1 MKVVYLLVS
10 VFFLGGCLVRTYTV
24 EKQRVDMRLEGNQG
38 YLSGTPAA
46 PADKK
51 DTRLG
56 KTRKMS
62 VVEIEFGH
70 HLPQDS
76 VEKKPVRKVETAKF
90 NPQDFYQNEGKE
102 EERDTLTQIEPIN
115 ADTDISKKTE
125 QYQWYT
131 ILKNDTLQKIS
142 YKFYKTT
149 KKWLIIYEQNK
160 DILGAPDKIYPG
172 RKIRI
177 PN

>member
-1 MKVVYLLVS
+1 MKFIYLLVS

-24 EKQRVDMRLEGNQG
+24 EKQRVDTRLEGNQG

-46 PADKK
+46 PADNK

-62 VVEIEFGH
+62 VVEIEFGSH
-70 HLPQDS
+70 QPQDS
-76 VEKKPVRKVETAKF
+76 MEKNPAQKVETARF

-102 EERDTLTQIEPIN
+102 EEKETLAQIEPIT

-131 ILKNDTLQKIS
+131 IQKNDTLQKIS
-142 YKFYKTT
+142 YEFYKTT
-149 KKWLIIYEQNK
+149 KKWSRIYEQNK
-160 DILGAPDKIYPG
+160 DILGGPDKIYPG
-172 RKIRI
+172 IKIKI